1 MSNADVKFNGRFYT
15 VGGWTFDEDDKDLA
29 YVDAALE
36 AWSRWRDFVEEGERC
51 S

>member
-29 YVDAALE
+29 YIDAALE
-36 AWSRWRDFVEEGERC
+36 AWGRWRDFVEARDND
-51 S
+51 